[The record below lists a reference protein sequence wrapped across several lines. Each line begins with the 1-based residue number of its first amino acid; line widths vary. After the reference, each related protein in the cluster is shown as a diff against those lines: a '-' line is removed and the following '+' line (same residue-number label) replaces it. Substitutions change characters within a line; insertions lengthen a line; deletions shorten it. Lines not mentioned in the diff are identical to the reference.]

1 MIATIVDTDALLQ
14 VIWVSIIAG
23 VGVTAGYGFGILG
36 TARTVELGRD
46 GRLAEAI
53 LLAIVGV
60 VGYAVVIAAIV
71 WGILMLVND

>member
-1 MIATIVDTDALLQ
+1 VIATIVDTDALLQ
-14 VIWVSIIAG
+14 VIWVSIVAG
-23 VGVTAGYGFGILG
+23 VGVTACYGLGILG
-36 TARTVELGRD
+36 TARTVELGRH

-60 VGYAVVIAAIV
+60 AGYAVVIAAIV